1 MAYGFIF
8 ISYFSF
14 RIIKAL
20 NKNSVEL
27 IPKKQIVATASSLFF
42 ETLIVSFIII
52 NTNVA
57 NATVDDV
64 KTKSNLSISI
74 EDTKKDV
81 VLKDGKYHGEGMGNN
96 GNMELE
102 VTIKEGKITDIEFIK
117 FIDDKEFFDIETDGQ
132 QMISK
137 VIEAQSY
144 DVDGISGATY
154 SSNGFLD
161 VVKDALEKVIVYNID
176 TIRTITKN
184 FPNRFTLIKSSK
196 RGLQEEIKVIL

>member
-64 KTKSNLSISI
+64 KTKSILSI
-74 EDTKKDV
+74 EDTKKRC
-81 VLKDGKYHGEGMGNN
+81 G
-96 GNMELE
+96 
-102 VTIKEGKITDIEFIK
+102 
-117 FIDDKEFFDIETDGQ
+117 
-132 QMISK
+132 
-137 VIEAQSY
+137 
-144 DVDGISGATY
+144 
-154 SSNGFLD
+154 
-161 VVKDALEKVIVYNID
+161 VK
-176 TIRTITKN
+176 RW
-184 FPNRFTLIKSSK
+184 
-196 RGLQEEIKVIL
+196 

>member
-161 VVKDALEKVIVYNID
+161 AVKDALEKVIVYNID

>member
-8 ISYFSF
+8 ISYFSC

-81 VLKDGKYHGEGMGNN
+81 ALKDGKYHGEGMGNN
-96 GNMELE
+96 GTMEVE
-102 VTIKEGKITDIEFIK
+102 VT
-117 FIDDKEFFDIETDGQ
+117 
-132 QMISK
+132 
-137 VIEAQSY
+137 
-144 DVDGISGATY
+144 
-154 SSNGFLD
+154 
-161 VVKDALEKVIVYNID
+161 VK
-176 TIRTITKN
+176 
-184 FPNRFTLIKSSK
+184 
-196 RGLQEEIKVIL
+196 

>member
-1 MAYGFIF
+1 M
-8 ISYFSF
+8 
-14 RIIKAL
+14 
-20 NKNSVEL
+20 
-27 IPKKQIVATASSLFF
+27 
-42 ETLIVSFIII
+42 
-52 NTNVA
+52 
-57 NATVDDV
+57 
-64 KTKSNLSISI
+64 
-74 EDTKKDV
+74 
-81 VLKDGKYHGEGMGNN
+81 LKDGKYYGEGMGNN
-96 GNMELE
+96 GTVEVE

-117 FIDDKEFFDIETDGQ
+117 FIDDKEFFDVETDGQ

-161 VVKDALEKVIVYNID
+161 AVKDALKKVIVYNID

-184 FPNRFTLIKSSK
+184 FLNRFTLIKSSK

>member
-8 ISYFSF
+8 ISYFSC

-27 IPKKQIVATASSLFF
+27 IPKKQIAATASSLFF
-42 ETLIVSFIII
+42 ATLIVSFII

-64 KTKSNLSISI
+64 KTKSNLSI
-74 EDTKKDV
+74 EDIKKDV
-81 VLKDGKYHGEGMGNN
+81 VLKDGKYYGEGMGNN
-96 GNMELE
+96 GTMEVE

-117 FIDDKEFFDIETDGQ
+117 FIDDKEFFAVETDGQ

-154 SSNGFLD
+154 SSNGFWD
-161 VVKDALEKVIVYNID
+161 AVKDALEKAN
-176 TIRTITKN
+176 K
-184 FPNRFTLIKSSK
+184 
-196 RGLQEEIKVIL
+196 

>member
-8 ISYFSF
+8 ISYFSC

-64 KTKSNLSISI
+64 KTKSNLSI
-74 EDTKKDV
+74 EDIKKDV
-81 VLKDGKYHGEGMGNN
+81 VLKDGKYYGEGMGNN
-96 GNMELE
+96 GTVEVE